1 MVTVSAAWAVV
12 TARPSARPVA
22 SARLCFM
29 SNPKSKD
36 LADLGPVRW
45 MPESC
50 RAFGERD
57 TSVESHSGK
66 GCERDLRPDHVDCH
80 ASGLGGDAKP
90 DPLRRCSEKF
100 CNDRADQRKRRV
112 DLERVENKGQR
123 RRQVKPGQA
132 LPWARG
138 VGAHQVA
145 LDMAGGRQARDRV

>member
-1 MVTVSAAWAVV
+1 MVTVSAALAAV

-66 GCERDLRPDHVDCH
+66 GRECELRPDHVDCH
-80 ASGLGGDAKP
+80 ASGLGGDAKS
-90 DPLRRCSEKF
+90 DPLRRCSKKLR
-100 CNDRADQRKRRV
+100 NDRANHRKRRL
-112 DLERVENKGQR
+112 DLEPVENKGQLS
-123 RRQVKPGQA
+123 RQVNLGQA
-132 LPWARG
+132 LPWAGG

-145 LDMAGGRQARDRV
+145 L